1 MIVDDTPSTLRL
13 LGASLNQAGYNVR
26 NANSAAVAMMTIA
39 ADRPDL
45 VLLDVR
51 MPDLDGFTLCRYL
64 NSAAI
69 TADIPIIFISAQ
81 ADIPDKL
88 KAFSVGGADYITK
101 PFEMAEVLAR
111 IEHQLELKRLRQ
123 SLKHQNQKLRIV
135 LRQYEIAETQIHAFN
150 QELERRVLEQTQEL
164 RSANQILQ
172 QEIFERRQ
180 TEAKLVYLAMY
191 DSLTGLP
198 NRTLLI
204 EHLEKTVQTS
214 QSALYD
220 WSALLMLDCDRFKA
234 INDTLG
240 HLRGDQLL
248 SKIANRITA
257 VAPEDAFLARL
268 GDDKFA
274 ILLPILSDIGAIAPL
289 VQRLQ
294 TRLAEPIELGDHEV
308 TITANIGIVLVDPS
322 YCQAEHVLRD
332 GSLALIQARQRPQ
345 GWRIFQPEMHERA
358 LHRLT
363 LEGKLR
369 QALRQQELQIFYQPI
384 VALTSASATA
394 PIVGY
399 EALIR
404 WQPQGTS
411 DFMSPADFIPLAEES
426 DLISQLGN
434 WVFRTVCEQLSQWHR
449 ACPSRPVPF
458 VSVNFSARHLQ
469 GEQFVQQIYAVL
481 QQTQVQPSWLKFEI
495 TESLLIQDTQLIMN
509 TLAQLRH
516 RGIQISIDD
525 FGTGYSSLSYLKQL
539 PVDTLKI
546 DRAFIQD
553 MESDREN
560 LKIVEAIVQLAQ
572 ALQLDVVAEG
582 IETGWQAQ
590 QLIEF
595 GCTHGQGYWFS
606 QPLDSQAAW
615 GLLEEN

>member
-1 MIVDDTPSTLRL
+1 MLGVSLR
-13 LGASLNQAGYNVR
+13 QAGYNVR
-26 NANSAAVAMMTIA
+26 NASSAAVAMMTIA

-69 TADIPIIFISAQ
+69 TADIPIIFMSAL
-81 ADIPDKL
+81 ADVPDKL
-88 KAFSVGGADYITK
+88 KAFAVGGADYITK

-135 LRQYEIAETQIHAFN
+135 LRQYEIAETQIHEFN

-172 QEIFERRQ
+172 QEILERRQ

-248 SKIANRITA
+248 SKIAKRIA
-257 VAPEDAFLARL
+257 AIAPEDAFVARL

-274 ILLPILSDIGAIAPL
+274 IMLPILSDIGAIAPL

-294 TRLAEPIELGDHEV
+294 TRFAEPIELGSYEV
-308 TITANIGIVLVDPS
+308 TITANVGIVLVDPS
-322 YCQAEHVLRD
+322 YCQAEQIGRAHV
-332 GSLALIQARQRPQ
+332 
-345 GWRIFQPEMHERA
+345 
-358 LHRLT
+358 
-363 LEGKLR
+363 
-369 QALRQQELQIFYQPI
+369 
-384 VALTSASATA
+384 
-394 PIVGY
+394 
-399 EALIR
+399 
-404 WQPQGTS
+404 
-411 DFMSPADFIPLAEES
+411 
-426 DLISQLGN
+426 
-434 WVFRTVCEQLSQWHR
+434 
-449 ACPSRPVPF
+449 
-458 VSVNFSARHLQ
+458 
-469 GEQFVQQIYAVL
+469 
-481 QQTQVQPSWLKFEI
+481 
-495 TESLLIQDTQLIMN
+495 
-509 TLAQLRH
+509 
-516 RGIQISIDD
+516 
-525 FGTGYSSLSYLKQL
+525 
-539 PVDTLKI
+539 
-546 DRAFIQD
+546 
-553 MESDREN
+553 
-560 LKIVEAIVQLAQ
+560 
-572 ALQLDVVAEG
+572 
-582 IETGWQAQ
+582 
-590 QLIEF
+590 
-595 GCTHGQGYWFS
+595 
-606 QPLDSQAAW
+606 
-615 GLLEEN
+615 

>member
-1 MIVDDTPSTLRL
+1 MLGVSLR
-13 LGASLNQAGYNVR
+13 QAGYNVR
-26 NANSAAVAMMTIA
+26 NAGSAAVAMMTIA

-69 TADIPIIFISAQ
+69 TADIPIIFMSAL
-81 ADIPDKL
+81 ADVPDKL
-88 KAFSVGGADYITK
+88 KAFAVGGADYITK

-135 LRQYEIAETQIHAFN
+135 LRQYEIAETQIHEFN

-172 QEIFERRQ
+172 QEILERRQ

-248 SKIANRITA
+248 SKIAKRIA
-257 VAPEDAFLARL
+257 AIAPEDAFVARL

-274 ILLPILSDIGAIAPL
+274 IMLPILSDIGAIAPL

-294 TRLAEPIELGDHEV
+294 TRFAEPIELGSYEV
-308 TITANIGIVLVDPS
+308 TITANVGIVLVDPS
-322 YCQAEHVLRD
+322 YCQAEQIGRAHV
-332 GSLALIQARQRPQ
+332 
-345 GWRIFQPEMHERA
+345 
-358 LHRLT
+358 
-363 LEGKLR
+363 
-369 QALRQQELQIFYQPI
+369 
-384 VALTSASATA
+384 
-394 PIVGY
+394 
-399 EALIR
+399 
-404 WQPQGTS
+404 
-411 DFMSPADFIPLAEES
+411 
-426 DLISQLGN
+426 
-434 WVFRTVCEQLSQWHR
+434 
-449 ACPSRPVPF
+449 
-458 VSVNFSARHLQ
+458 
-469 GEQFVQQIYAVL
+469 
-481 QQTQVQPSWLKFEI
+481 
-495 TESLLIQDTQLIMN
+495 
-509 TLAQLRH
+509 
-516 RGIQISIDD
+516 
-525 FGTGYSSLSYLKQL
+525 
-539 PVDTLKI
+539 
-546 DRAFIQD
+546 
-553 MESDREN
+553 
-560 LKIVEAIVQLAQ
+560 
-572 ALQLDVVAEG
+572 
-582 IETGWQAQ
+582 
-590 QLIEF
+590 
-595 GCTHGQGYWFS
+595 
-606 QPLDSQAAW
+606 
-615 GLLEEN
+615 